1 MVQRRREA
9 ASESQL
15 QNKRHPIY
23 VSIYQISSLKRHED
37 DKRTFRKEKKLTF
50 RRIKKNELRIS
61 ERENRE
67 EEEEKKEEEKNASK
81 SDRPSSNIR
90 HNMSIDVGKSSR
102 VQKRGGTFESDGTVS
117 LRRNGKNR

>member
-9 ASESQL
+9 ASESKS
-15 QNKRHPIY
+15 QNERYPIY

-50 RRIKKNELRIS
+50 RRSKKNESRIS

-67 EEEEKKEEEKNASK
+67 EEEEKKEEKNNASK
-81 SDRPSSNIR
+81 SDRHSSNLL
-90 HNMSIDVGKSSR
+90 HNSSIDVGKFSR
-102 VQKRGGTFESDGTVS
+102 V
-117 LRRNGKNR
+117 

>member
-1 MVQRRREA
+1 MVQRRREV
-9 ASESQL
+9 ASESKS
-15 QNKRHPIY
+15 QNERYPIY

-67 EEEEKKEEEKNASK
+67 EEEEKKEEEKTRLN
-81 SDRPSSNIR
+81 RI
-90 HNMSIDVGKSSR
+90 V
-102 VQKRGGTFESDGTVS
+102 
-117 LRRNGKNR
+117 LRQIYVITCRSTWENPREFRKAGEHLKAMGQCR